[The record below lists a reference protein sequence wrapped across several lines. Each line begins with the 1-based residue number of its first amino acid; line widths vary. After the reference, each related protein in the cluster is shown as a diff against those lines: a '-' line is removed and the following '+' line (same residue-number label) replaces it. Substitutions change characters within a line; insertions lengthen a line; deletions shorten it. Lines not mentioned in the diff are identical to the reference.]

1 VLSFPRVREEHLEL
15 ILRWRSSPAVN
26 AASLT
31 SVTYD
36 MDAQRRWFAAVSNDP
51 TRRYWLIAYHGR
63 PIGVV
68 NLVQLSLVDR
78 HSSAGFYIGEPSYR
92 SLGGMV
98 LPYLYNYM
106 FGELKL
112 HKMFGEVV
120 ASNTVVL
127 EMHRRHGYREVGRY
141 RDHLCRDGV
150 FEDVVLVELLA
161 ETWLAQPRYRGMV
174 AEFEA

>member
-1 VLSFPRVREEHLEL
+1 MLTFPKVREEHLE
-15 ILRWRSSPAVN
+15 IIMRWRSSPAVN

-31 SVTYD
+31 SVIYD
-36 MDAQRRWFAAVSNDP
+36 MEAQRRWFAAMSQDP

-68 NLVQLSLVDR
+68 NLVQLSLADR
-78 HSSAGFYIGEPSYR
+78 HSSAGFYIGDQDYR
-92 SLGGMV
+92 GLGGMI
-98 LPYLYNYM
+98 LPYLYNHM

-120 ASNTVVL
+120 ASSTVVL
-127 EMHRRHGYREVGRY
+127 EMHRRHGCREVGRY
-141 RDHLCRDGV
+141 KDHVRRDGV

-161 ETWLAQPRYRGMV
+161 ETWLAQRRYRGLV